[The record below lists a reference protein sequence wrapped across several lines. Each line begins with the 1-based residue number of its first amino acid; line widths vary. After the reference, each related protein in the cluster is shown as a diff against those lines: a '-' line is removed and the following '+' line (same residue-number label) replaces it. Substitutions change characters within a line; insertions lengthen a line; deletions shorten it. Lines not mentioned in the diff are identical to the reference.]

1 MSELSVLK
9 NIVRTGKVSSVD
21 PATRTARVTFEDK
34 GQEPIVSGNLKVI
47 KNPPWIP
54 AYYATYRTEYESG
67 GSGDA
72 AFASHKHDLIINPW
86 LPSPG
91 DYVLCIYLPTDDGD
105 GFVIGGI

>member
-21 PATRTARVTFEDK
+21 PANRTARVTFEDK

-47 KNPPWIP
+47 KTPPFIP
-54 AYYATYRTEYESG
+54 AKDVVQQTETESG

-72 AFASHKHDLIINPW
+72 AFAPHTHKVVIKPW

>member
-9 NIVRTGKVSSVD
+9 NIVRTGWVSSVNE
-21 PATRTARVTFEDK
+21 AERTARVTFRDK
-34 GQEPIVSGNLKVI
+34 GQEPIVSGTLKVL
-47 KNPPWIP
+47 KNAPQ
-54 AYYATYRTEYESG
+54 RTEEESG
-67 GSGDA
+67 GGGDA
-72 AFASHKHDLIINPW
+72 AFASHSHAVIIKPW